1 MIIFKSPQELQKMAV
16 AGQIVGEVLLQL
28 KEQVVPG
35 ITTNDLNRMADEWI
49 RKNGGVPT
57 FIGYRGYP
65 KALCT
70 SVNEEVVHGIPS
82 DRVLK
87 EGDIIG
93 IDCGVTIDGFVGD
106 SAITVAVGKVSDT
119 ALHLMR
125 VTSECLLKAID
136 TVKEGARIGDI
147 GYVVQTHAESHGY
160 SVVRDFVGHGIGRLM
175 HEEPQVPN
183 FGRAGEGVRIRPGM
197 VLAIEPMINLGSFEV
212 ITLED
217 GWTVVTKDHCIS
229 AHFEH
234 TVALTEKGAWV
245 LTRV

>member
-1 MIIFKSPQELQKMAV
+1 MAV

-28 KEQVVPG
+28 KERVAPG

-49 RKNGGVPT
+49 RKKGGLPT

-87 EGDIIG
+87 EGDIVG
-93 IDCGVTIDGFVGD
+93 IDCGVTVDGFVGD
-106 SAITVAVGKVSDT
+106 SAITVAVGKVSDE

-125 VTSECLLKAID
+125 ITSECLEKAIE
-136 TVKEGARIGDI
+136 TVCEGARIGDI
-147 GYVVQTHAESHGY
+147 GHCVQSYAESHGY
-160 SVVRDFVGHGIGRLM
+160 SVVRDFVGHGIGRSM

-183 FGRAGEGVRIRPGM
+183 FGKGGEGVRIRSGM
-197 VLAIEPMINLGSFEV
+197 VLAIEPMINRGSFEV
-212 ITLED
+212 LTLQD
-217 GWTVVTKDHCIS
+217 GWTVVTKDNHLS

-234 TVALTEKGAWV
+234 TVACIEKGAWV